1 MWWWGGINLLAV
13 DLTEFRTKA
22 AIASGGRASDPI
34 YSAIEHVL
42 MERRAGGTLLD
53 LGAGMGNLTR
63 RLHATGLFSLVTAA
77 DIAPRPGGLPEAI
90 DWLTADLNEPLP
102 SPPGTFDTIVCAE
115 VIEHLENPR
124 ALMREISRLL
134 APGGLAV
141 LSTPNCENIRS
152 LVALA
157 VRGHHWAFGATS
169 YPAHLTA
176 LTRLDLRRCCEE
188 AGLTE
193 WRCAYTNSG
202 GLPGRPVISW
212 QRLSLGMLSG
222 LRFSDNVVVSAAK
235 PSN

>member
-1 MWWWGGINLLAV
+1 MPV
-13 DLTEFRTKA
+13 DLVEFRTRA

-34 YSAIEHVL
+34 YDTIQRVL
-42 MERRAGGTLLD
+42 VERRAGGRLLD
-53 LGAGMGNLTR
+53 LGAGMGNLSR
-63 RLHATGLFSLVTAA
+63 RLHATGIFSQVTAA
-77 DIAPRPGGLPEAI
+77 DIVPRPAGLPEAI
-90 DWLTADLNEPLP
+90 DWLAGDVNEPLP
-102 SPPGTFDTIVCAE
+102 CPPGAFDTIVCSE

-124 ALMREISRLL
+124 ALLREVARLL

-157 VRGHHWAFGATS
+157 IRGHHWAFGPNS

-193 WRCAYTNSG
+193 WRCQYTNTG
-202 GLPGRPVISW
+202 GLPGRPAISW
-212 QRLSLGMLSG
+212 QRVSLGWLSG
-222 LRFSDNVVVSAAK
+222 LRFSDNIVISVAK
-235 PSN
+235 HRQLTKSLESK